1 MNHVEWEN
9 LVSEDYVNAI
19 RKFKIISS
27 FLTFI
32 SSYENVFDVQIPLII
47 SHKIKTVV
55 NIKFYLMMFD
65 LKELKL
71 MFLDP
76 TDLIIN
82 NINKY
87 LSSNKTIKLLFL
99 RK

>member
-1 MNHVEWEN
+1 MQLTILSPRKKNIV
-9 LVSEDYVNAI
+9 VMI
-19 RKFKIISS
+19 R
-27 FLTFI
+27 FL
-32 SSYENVFDVQIPLII
+32 D
-47 SHKIKTVV
+47 
-55 NIKFYLMMFD
+55 MFD

-87 LSSNKTIKLLFL
+87 LYSNKAIKFIFS
-99 RK
+99 

>member
-1 MNHVEWEN
+1 VQLTIYTPRKEN
-9 LVSEDYVNAI
+9 LLVI
-19 RKFKIISS
+19 
-27 FLTFI
+27 
-32 SSYENVFDVQIPLII
+32 
-47 SHKIKTVV
+47 
-55 NIKFYLMMFD
+55 IKFWIMFD

-87 LSSNKTIKLLFL
+87 LYSNKTIKFIFS
-99 RK
+99 